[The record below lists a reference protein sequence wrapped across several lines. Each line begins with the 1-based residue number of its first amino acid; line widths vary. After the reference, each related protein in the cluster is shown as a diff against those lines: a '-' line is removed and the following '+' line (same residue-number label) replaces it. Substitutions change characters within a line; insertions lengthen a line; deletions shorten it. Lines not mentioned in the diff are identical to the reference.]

1 VKSFNVTTRSQRD
14 PRLDVLRGMA
24 LITIFINHVPGNAY
38 EYLTS
43 RNFGFSDAAE
53 GFVLMSG
60 IAAGLAYSKGFGKLP
75 FTEVAGRMWARARKL
90 YFVHMLIIALAIAI
104 LWAGV
109 NFLGTTNLGDRV
121 NFTRILTE
129 PAATVVGVLTLGHQL
144 AYFNI
149 LPLYVMLLLAAPVFI
164 MIGRRSLWGMIGVS
178 AAIWFVS
185 GYYRIN
191 MPNFPGDGGWFF
203 NPFSWQFLFVIGL
216 AGGMAAKQGRSLVP
230 PMRWLFWAAVAYLLF
245 SLYWLWV
252 TPGLLPGSERL
263 PFFVAGFDK
272 TFLPGPRL
280 LHVLAL
286 TYVLIN
292 LEIVEAFCRSRYA
305 SVLDTFG
312 RNSLPV
318 FASGSVMAM
327 AFQLYG
333 EVFETAFVADT
344 ILLGTGLVLQ
354 YWIAL
359 YVSRTPA
366 TRPAGDRL
374 APARIQKR

>member
-1 VKSFNVTTRSQRD
+1 MENLNVTTRSQRD

-24 LITIFINHVPGNAY
+24 LVTIFINHVPGNVY

-75 FTEVAGRMWARARKL
+75 FTEAASRLWARARKL
-90 YFVHMLIIALAIAI
+90 YFVHVLIIAIAIAM
-104 LWAGV
+104 LWAGLSFLGTEDLGRRV
-109 NFLGTTNLGDRV
+109 NFLRLVAEPGGTL
-121 NFTRILTE
+121 
-129 PAATVVGVLTLGHQL
+129 VGVLTLGHQL

-149 LPLYVMLLLAAPVFI
+149 LPLYIALLLAAPLFI
-164 MIGRRSLWGMIGVS
+164 VIGRRSLWAMIGVS
-178 AAIWFVS
+178 AAIWFVA

-191 MPNFPGDGGWFF
+191 IPNFPGDGGWFF

-252 TPGLLPGSERL
+252 TPGLFPGSERL

-305 SVLDTFG
+305 SVLDTLG

-318 FASGSVMAM
+318 FASGSVLAM
-327 AFQLYG
+327 ALQLYG

-344 ILLGTGLVLQ
+344 ILLGTGLALQ
-354 YWIAL
+354 YGIAL

-366 TRPAGDRL
+366 TSIAGNRL
-374 APARIQKR
+374 APARAPKR